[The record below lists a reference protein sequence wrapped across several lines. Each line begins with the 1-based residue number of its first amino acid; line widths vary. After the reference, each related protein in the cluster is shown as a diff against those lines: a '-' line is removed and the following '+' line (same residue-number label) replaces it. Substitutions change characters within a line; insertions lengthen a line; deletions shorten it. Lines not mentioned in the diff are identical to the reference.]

1 MLRAVAVATRGH
13 WPHDAAGGTV
23 TLDYDERHRRRIVLP
38 ADDGSSFVL
47 DLAETV
53 VLHEGDGL
61 QLEDGS
67 WLAVHAA
74 DEDLVEISSHDP
86 GDLARFAWHLGNRH
100 LPADL
105 NAARILI
112 RDDHVIVA
120 MLQHL
125 GAVVRRVR
133 APFNPERGAYDGAH
147 AHHHEHAHGDD
158 HGHV

>member
-1 MLRAVAVATRGH
+1 MLRAVAVAPIGH
-13 WPHDAAGGTV
+13 WPRDAAGGTV
-23 TLDYDERHRRRIVLP
+23 TLDYDDRHRRRIVLP
-38 ADDGSSFVL
+38 ADDGSNFML

-74 DEDLVEISSHDP
+74 EEDLVEISSSEA

-105 NAARILI
+105 GPDRILI
-112 RDDHVIVA
+112 RDDHVIVD
-120 MLQHL
+120 MLQRL
-125 GAVVRRVR
+125 GAAVRRVR
-133 APFNPERGAYDGAH
+133 APFNPERGAYDGSSP
-147 AHHHEHAHGDD
+147 HHHGHAHGD
-158 HGHV
+158 GHEHD